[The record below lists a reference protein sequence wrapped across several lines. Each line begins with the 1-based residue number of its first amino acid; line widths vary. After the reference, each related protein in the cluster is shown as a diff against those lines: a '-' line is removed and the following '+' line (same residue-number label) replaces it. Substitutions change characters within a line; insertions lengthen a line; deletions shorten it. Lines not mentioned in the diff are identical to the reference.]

1 MEEAVIQKA
10 IHYIKEYF
18 ADDYSG
24 HDYWH
29 SFRVHKM
36 AAEIAE
42 KEHANLFVVRLAA
55 LLHDVDDRKISP
67 DTYEGKGN
75 AVSFMK
81 QCGIDDRIISDVCT
95 IIEEVSFEGNASV
108 TPQSLEGKCV
118 QDADRLD
125 AIGAIGIA
133 RAFSYGGNHN
143 RVIYDPD
150 IKPYLNMTRDE
161 YRNHLS
167 TTINHFYEK
176 LFCLIK
182 FLNTPTAKKIA
193 EHRDRFMHEYV
204 DEFLLE
210 WEGKR

>member
-10 IHYIKEYF
+10 IQYIKEYF

-29 SFRVHKM
+29 SFRVYKL
-36 AAEIAE
+36 AEEIAR
-42 KEHANLFVVRLAA
+42 KEQANLFIVRLAA
-55 LLHDVDDRKISP
+55 LLHDVDDR
-67 DTYEGKGN
+67 
-75 AVSFMK
+75 
-81 QCGIDDRIISDVCT
+81 IISDVCT
-95 IIEEVSFEGNASV
+95 IIEDVSYEGNSM

-118 QDADRLD
+118 QDADRID

-143 RVIYDPD
+143 RAIYDPE
-150 IKPYLNMTRDE
+150 IEPSLNMTRDE
-161 YRNHLS
+161 YRKHIS

-176 LFCLIK
+176 LFRLK
-182 FLNTPTAKKIA
+182 ELLNTSTAKEIA

-210 WEGKR
+210 WVGKR

>member
-10 IHYIKEYF
+10 IQYIKEYF

-29 SFRVHKM
+29 SFRVYKL
-36 AAEIAE
+36 AEEIAK
-42 KEHANLFVVRLAA
+42 KEQANLFVVRLAA

-67 DTYEGKGN
+67 DTYEEKGN

-95 IIEEVSFEGNASV
+95 IIEEVSFEGNPV

-150 IKPYLNMTRDE
+150 SKPSLNMTGDE
-161 YRNHLS
+161 YRNHIS

-176 LFCLIK
+176 LFLLK
-182 FLNTPTAKKIA
+182 ELLNTSTAKEIA

>member
-10 IHYIKEYF
+10 IQYIKEYF

-29 SFRVHKM
+29 SFRVYKL
-36 AAEIAE
+36 AEEIAR
-42 KEHANLFVVRLAA
+42 KEQANLFIVRLAA

-67 DTYEGKGN
+67 DTYERKEN

-95 IIEEVSFEGNASV
+95 IIEDVSYEGNSV

-118 QDADRLD
+118 QDADRID

-143 RVIYDPD
+143 RAIYDPE
-150 IKPYLNMTRDE
+150 IEPSLNMTRDE
-161 YRNHLS
+161 YRKHIS

-176 LFCLIK
+176 LFRLK
-182 FLNTPTAKKIA
+182 ELLNTSTAKEIA
-193 EHRDRFMHEYV
+193 EHRDRYMHEYV

>member
-10 IHYIKEYF
+10 IQYIKEYF

-29 SFRVHKM
+29 SFRVYKL
-36 AAEIAE
+36 AEEIAR
-42 KEHANLFVVRLAA
+42 KEQANLF
-55 LLHDVDDRKISP
+55 
-67 DTYEGKGN
+67 TYEGKEN

-95 IIEEVSFEGNASV
+95 IIEDVSYEGNSM

-118 QDADRLD
+118 QDADRID

-143 RVIYDPD
+143 RAIYDPE
-150 IKPYLNMTRDE
+150 IEPSLNMTRDE
-161 YRNHLS
+161 YRKNIS

-176 LFCLIK
+176 LFRLK
-182 FLNTPTAKKIA
+182 ELLNTSTAKEIA

-210 WEGKR
+210 WVGKR